1 MEQGLAQGM
10 EQGLAQGREQGRIEA
25 MASLVRNMLGNGMT
39 VEQVAC
45 LTKLTEEEV
54 MQIGEK

>member
-1 MEQGLAQGM
+1 M